1 MKFFK
6 LLLIVLPLSMSACSQ
21 YSESDYLQAMKVSA
35 ALSPE
40 AHQYHHHRHSHYSQS
55 FTSGNYKLELLSH
68 KDNDGINL
76 EFCLQ
81 EREQLKQVNSA
92 QITAQI
98 QLNNGQ
104 QETIP
109 FEFRQSTNH
118 YHAII
123 PKKFKKTD
131 KLVIAAQIKIN
142 SNETI
147 LQNFQI

>member
-6 LLLIVLPLSMSACSQ
+6 LLLIVLPLFMSACSQ
-21 YSESDYLQAMKVSA
+21 YSESDYLQAAKVSA

-40 AHQYHHHRHSHYSQS
+40 AHQYHHHKHSHYSQY

-81 EREQLKQVNSA
+81 EARESKQVSNA
-92 QITAQI
+92 KITAQI

-104 QETIP
+104 QKTIP
-109 FEFRQSTNH
+109 FEFR
-118 YHAII
+118 
-123 PKKFKKTD
+123 
-131 KLVIAAQIKIN
+131 
-142 SNETI
+142 
-147 LQNFQI
+147 